1 MYHSIP
7 FLLLTP
13 RRRVSARDAGWPS
26 DASASAPSAHGPDGK
41 RPFWPFCPGQPP
53 GRPPLGAATV
63 SSPFI
68 AIRLLSSFPF
78 HRSTLTMHPLLRSP
92 LPCFPGGQGRASVE
106 RGD

>member
-41 RPFWPFCPGQPP
+41 RPFRPSCPGQPP

-63 SSPFI
+63 SYHFAVIQFSPPFSCTI
-68 AIRLLSSFPF
+68 TPHGLSGTS
-78 HRSTLTMHPLLRSP
+78 
-92 LPCFPGGQGRASVE
+92 GGQYGRDGE
-106 RGD
+106 RWG